1 MRNPLGLRFS
11 TGHALLASALAPPCI
26 IAFLETRYW
35 WAGIALASLG
45 VIVATVTFYGRRIT
59 GWVAAVY
66 AWLRR
71 RRRPPDSS
79 SEPVVGATVKPG
91 DHVAVRWQGEFL
103 VAVIELIPRPFTPT
117 VIVDG
122 QAHTDDMLDTGLV
135 EELLSVHCPDLEA
148 DIVSAGYRVQY
159 RSAGRGE
166 SVSAGD
172 RDRPGA
178 GEPPDLDRAARRPG
192 THPQIG
198 AAPR

>member
-71 RRRPPDSS
+71 RRRPVRRLQPS
-79 SEPVVGATVKPG
+79 PTGTAT
-91 DHVAVRWQGEFL
+91 
-103 VAVIELIPRPFTPT
+103 RP
-117 VIVDG
+117 
-122 QAHTDDMLDTGLV
+122 H
-135 EELLSVHCPDLEA
+135 
-148 DIVSAGYRVQY
+148 
-159 RSAGRGE
+159 
-166 SVSAGD
+166 
-172 RDRPGA
+172 
-178 GEPPDLDRAARRPG
+178 AR
-192 THPQIG
+192 HHS
-198 AAPR
+198 

>member
-117 VIVDG
+117 VSS
-122 QAHTDDMLDTGLV
+122 TGKPTPTT
-135 EELLSVHCPDLEA
+135 CWTPDWWRSSCRCTVPTWRPISSQPA
-148 DIVSAGYRVQY
+148 TASAIPQ
-159 RSAGRGE
+159 
-166 SVSAGD
+166 
-172 RDRPGA
+172 
-178 GEPPDLDRAARRPG
+178 RR
-192 THPQIG
+192 TW
-198 AAPR
+198 